1 MIMKKSLVLFSLMF
15 STIAFSQT
23 VPADSV
29 PIRVKSFEASQSANA
44 TKLNWS
50 VVCFLQYAKF
60 IVERSND
67 GINYTTINTFQ
78 ADQLRCKQP
87 FDFEDKSS
95 SGKYFYRLKVGDLDG
110 NFSTSKVVAVFGKS
124 KGFDITAMAPT
135 VVTSTAQ
142 LSISSASADKVMIY
156 ITSVQGVAILNKS
169 FSIVK
174 GNNTIS
180 LNLASLPNGTFVL
193 SSHNSE
199 GELKTIRFTK
209 Q

>member
-1 MIMKKSLVLFSLMF
+1 MKKLLFSFSLIV
-15 STIAFSQT
+15 STIGFSQT
-23 VPADSV
+23 VPADSTPV
-29 PIRVKSFEASQSANA
+29 RVKSFEASQSVNA

-60 IVERSND
+60 VVERSND
-67 GINYTTINTFQ
+67 GINYTIINTFQ
-78 ADQLRCKQP
+78 ADRLRCRQP

-95 SGKYFYRLKVGDLDG
+95 SGKVFYRLKVGDLDG
-110 NFSTSKVVAVFGKS
+110 NFATSKVVAVFGKS

-156 ITSVQGVAILNKS
+156 ITSMQGVAILNKS
-169 FSIVK
+169 FTVLK

-180 LNLASLPNGTFVL
+180 LNLSSLPKGTFVL
-193 SSHNSE
+193 SSYNSE
-199 GELKTIRFTK
+199 GQLKTKRFIK

>member
-1 MIMKKSLVLFSLMF
+1 MKKFLVSFSLMV

-29 PIRVKSFEASQSANA
+29 PVRVKSFEASQSATA

-60 IVERSND
+60 VVERSND

-78 ADQLRCKQP
+78 ADRLRCKQP

-95 SGKYFYRLKVGDLDG
+95 SGKVFYRLKVGDLDG
-110 NFSTSKVVAVFGKS
+110 NFATSKVVAVFGKL
-124 KGFDITAMAPT
+124 KGFDVTAMAPT
-135 VVTSTAQ
+135 VVISTAQ
-142 LSISSASADKVMIY
+142 LSISTASADKVMIY
-156 ITSVQGVAILNKS
+156 ITSMQGVAILNKS
-169 FSIVK
+169 FTLLK

-180 LNLASLPNGTFVL
+180 LNLSSLPKGTFVL
-193 SSHNSE
+193 SSYNSE
-199 GELKTIRFTK
+199 GELKTKRFIK